1 MSQPILIMGAT
12 SGIGAKAVEEAVS
25 RGLPVRGFARGADKL
40 SGHDGVE
47 PFAGDA
53 LSLEDVTRALDGVK
67 AVVYALG
74 IKERLAMLWEEE
86 TLFSESTKVLLEAMA
101 AKSVKRL
108 ILVTGFGAGRSRAAM
123 STLESVGH
131 KAILGRPYADK
142 DRQEELI
149 QASDLD
155 WTIAR
160 PVILTNNVKSGK
172 ISVLAEPSTW
182 KNGLI
187 SRADVANYLIDA
199 VEQSLNIRDDVVLRR

>member
-1 MSQPILIMGAT
+1 MTQPILIMGAT
-12 SGIGAKAVEEAVS
+12 SGIGAKAVDEAVA

-40 SGHDGVE
+40 TVHEVLE
-47 PFAGDA
+47 AFAGDA
-53 LSLEDVTRALDGVK
+53 LSIDDVTRALDGVR

-74 IKERLAMLWEEE
+74 IKERLAMLWEQE

-101 AKSVKRL
+101 ATDVKRL
-108 ILVTGFGAGRSRAAM
+108 VVVTGFGAGRSRAAM
-123 STLESVGH
+123 SSLESFGH
-131 KAILGRPYADK
+131 KIFLGRPYADK
-142 DRQEELI
+142 DRQEEMI
-149 QASDLD
+149 VASHLD

-187 SRADVANYLIDA
+187 SRADVASYLIDA
-199 VEQSLNIRDDVVLRR
+199 VEQGLNIREDVVLRR

>member
-25 RGLPVRGFARGADKL
+25 RGLPVRGFARGADNL

-108 ILVTGFGAGRSRAAM
+108 VVVTGFGAGRSRSAM
-123 STLESVGH
+123 SSLESFGH
-131 KAILGRPYADK
+131 KMFLGRPYADK

-149 QASDLD
+149 VASDLD

-172 ISVLAEPSTW
+172 ISVLSEPSTW

>member
-25 RGLPVRGFARGADKL
+25 RGLPVRGFARGADNL

-101 AKSVKRL
+101 AKSVKRVVV
-108 ILVTGFGAGRSRAAM
+108 VTGFGAGRSRSAM
-123 STLESVGH
+123 SSLESFGH
-131 KAILGRPYADK
+131 KMFLGRPYADM

-149 QASDLD
+149 VASDLD

-172 ISVLAEPSTW
+172 ISILAEPSTW